1 MIIIISIDT
10 EKAFDKNQIFPL
22 DKSHGEARNGGSI
35 HQHYMDTYN
44 TLIANSTLNG
54 EKLQVFPI
62 RSGMKQDI
70 PFLHFYLLQCLMSQ
84 PEQYV
89 KKIKGQK

>member
-22 DKSHGEARNGGSI
+22 DKSHGEARNGESI
-35 HQHYMDTYN
+35 HQHYMDIYN

-54 EKLQVFPI
+54 EKLQEI
-62 RSGMKQDI
+62 RNETGYSLS
-70 PFLHFYLLQCLMSQ
+70 PLLFITVLD
-84 PEQYV
+84 V
-89 KKIKGQK
+89 